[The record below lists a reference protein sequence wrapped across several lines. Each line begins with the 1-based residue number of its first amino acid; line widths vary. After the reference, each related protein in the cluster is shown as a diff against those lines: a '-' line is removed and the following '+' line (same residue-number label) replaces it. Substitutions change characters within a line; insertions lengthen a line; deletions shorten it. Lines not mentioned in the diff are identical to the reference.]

1 MLMDKEWLTIALA
14 KGRILPPTL
23 ELLTAAGI
31 NCAELYTDSRKLIF
45 TVPEQ
50 KLLFVLGKPTDI
62 PTYVEYG
69 AADLGVVGKD
79 ILLEQEK
86 ELYEL
91 LDLKLGACRLV
102 VAGRAGSRKFTGG
115 YVATKYPRITEKYF
129 QQQGKQF
136 EIIKLHG
143 SVELAP
149 LLNLADF
156 IVDLVSTGKTLAEN
170 QLVEVETITYITS
183 RLIANPGSYQVKG
196 ERVMALTKMLE
207 KALGEKEGQDAKTV

>member
-23 ELLTAAGI
+23 ELFTAAGI
-31 NCAELYTDSRKLIF
+31 NCQELATETRKLIF
-45 TVPEQ
+45 TFAGQ
-50 KLLFVLGKPTDI
+50 KLRFILGKPTDI
-62 PTYVEYG
+62 PTYVEHG

-79 ILLEQEK
+79 VLLEQEK

-91 LDLKLGACRLV
+91 LDLKLGACRLA
-102 VAGRAGSRKFTGG
+102 VARRVGSGKFTGG
-115 YVATKYPRITEKYF
+115 FVATKYPRITERYF

-136 EIIKLHG
+136 ELIKLHG

-149 LLNLADF
+149 LLNLAEV
-156 IVDLVSTGKTLAEN
+156 IVDLVSTGQTLAEHH
-170 QLVEVETITYITS
+170 LEEVATITQITS

-196 ERVMALTKMLE
+196 ERVMALTTILE
-207 KALGEKEGQDAKTV
+207 QVLSQKEV